1 MITLQPTEME
11 STLKVDIHG
20 KVTEE
25 DINKFEEV
33 FLRKKEE
40 TGNVDM
46 LLNIEEWE
54 GMTFKGIMEDLKMTK
69 HVRNFNKIAVVSD
82 KKWVEFG
89 AEVEN
94 LMPGVNVEHFKKEE
108 KSKAMEWLSA

>member
-11 STLKVDIHG
+11 STIQVDVHG
-20 KVTEE
+20 KVTED

-40 TGNVDM
+40 KGNVDV
-46 LLNIEEWE
+46 LLVIEEWE
-54 GMTFKGIMEDLKMTK
+54 GMTFKGIMEDLKMSK
-69 HVRNFNKIAVVSD
+69 HVRDFNKMAVVSD
-82 KKWVEFG
+82 KKWVKFST
-89 AEVEN
+89 EVEN
-94 LMPGVNVEHFKKEE
+94 LMPGVNVEHFNKDE